1 MSDTKLSILM
11 KKFINS
17 ISGLALLATALF
29 VVACDKTSVDEVVES
44 APVIH
49 SFSPASAPV
58 GEEIVIT
65 GEYLNAVTSA
75 TIGGVEVP
83 IVERVSNTR
92 ISIVAAAEARGGRI
106 ALTNTVGT
114 GESTE
119 EFAYS
124 YVAPQITETIL
135 QSSVDMGDQMLIAGK
150 YMGAV
155 EAVLFTAEGYTEGN
169 EADIIGR
176 TADELVVKCPYVE
189 ADRAR
194 ITLRY
199 FDGESHVETALDS
212 APQIAVQRY
221 SPTFDAVTFERTAVG
236 RSVTV
241 TGNYLTKVD
250 EILVNGFPAV
260 VSKEMNKLTFTVPA
274 GDFADGETVTSV
286 VASYFDGHES
296 ITLSENF
303 VVFVPF
309 VKFWENM
316 RVWGHGKTAEQLTC
330 FFSPETG
337 LVYPNMDWRTK
348 LDPISFKYQAATC
361 SEAQVPAV
369 TEEEYDSIPPYFY
382 FYSNN
387 SCVLTV
393 NSPASSNNLFKNFWV
408 ANASGDVNRLPGA
421 NSTCFGTPVLGFR
434 ALKETNAAEKEWI
447 DKVRNGQIENIDE
460 KLFPID
466 ATAKTVGG
474 IGVSSALAQL
484 KDTDWAPNMFGDK
497 KSDMLG
503 VKPDAVILV
512 LYFDHRGPVKE
523 ADGKTFNYASNV
535 KRIGLLHIKEVNFR
549 LDQSNSN
556 KPATLSDYT
565 FDIYWQKY
573 DYDYSKVN

>member
-1 MSDTKLSILM
+1 M

-17 ISGLALLATALF
+17 ISGLALLAAALF
-29 VVACDKTSVDEVVES
+29 ATACDKTSVDEVVAS

-65 GEYLNAVTSA
+65 GEFLNAVTSA
-75 TIGGVEVP
+75 SIGGVEVP

-92 ISIVAAAEARGGRI
+92 ISILAAAEAHGGRI

-114 GESTE
+114 GESAD

-124 YVAPQITETIL
+124 YVAPQITAAIL

-155 EAVLFTAEGYTEGN
+155 EAVVFTAEGYTEGN
-169 EADIIGR
+169 EATIVDR
-176 TADELVVKCPYVE
+176 TTDELVVKCPYVE

-199 FDGESHVETALDS
+199 FDGTSHVETALDD

-250 EILVNGFPAV
+250 EILVNGFPASI
-260 VSKEMNKLTFTVPA
+260 SKEMNKLTFTVPA

-296 ITLSENF
+296 TTLSDAF
-303 VVFVPF
+303 VVYVPF
-309 VKFWENM
+309 VKFWENVTVPCQG
-316 RVWGHGKTAEQLTC
+316 RWEGSSFAS

-337 LVYPNMDWRTK
+337 IIYENAVWKTK
-348 LDPISFKYQAATC
+348 LDPISLQYG
-361 SEAQVPAV
+361 AQMWSGTNNIPKSGVLSD
-369 TEEEYDSIPPYFY
+369 EEYDSVVPYF
-382 FYSNN
+382 FFSAVSGN
-387 SCVLTV
+387 VLQV
-393 NSPASSNNLFKNFWV
+393 NSPANSNSQLKNFFINAINPSGTKADDNRV
-408 ANASGDVNRLPGA
+408 PGLSANIP
-421 NSTCFGTPVLGFR
+421 GTPILGFR
-434 ALKETNAAEKEWI
+434 YLNPNASNPTEKEVVRKVLAGEI
-447 DKVRNGQIENIDE
+447 DNINE
-460 KLFPID
+460 ELFPLN
-466 ATAKTVGG
+466 TADNTCAG
-474 IGVSSALAQL
+474 IGLTSLVGAIKSSSWCDHQTQTLENL
-484 KDTDWAPNMFGDK
+484 SGY
-497 KSDMLG
+497 S
-503 VKPDAVILV
+503 VDAVFLV
-512 LYFDHRGPVKE
+512 LYYANCGYSKE
-523 ADGKTFNYASNV
+523 APASNV
-535 KRIGLLHIKEVNFR
+535 KRVGLLHVKSIDWAIYQASTPNYGCSVVN
-549 LDQSNSN
+549 
-556 KPATLSDYT
+556 

>member
-1 MSDTKLSILM
+1 M

-17 ISGLALLATALF
+17 ISGLALLATAVF
-29 VVACDKTSVDEVVES
+29 AVACDKTSVDEVVES
-44 APVIH
+44 APVIL

-92 ISIVAAAEARGGRI
+92 VSIVAAAEARGGRI
-106 ALTNTVGT
+106 ALTNTIGT
-114 GESTE
+114 GESAE

-150 YMGAV
+150 YLGAV
-155 EAVLFTAEGYTEGN
+155 EAVIFTAEGYTEGN
-169 EADIIGR
+169 EATIVDR
-176 TADELVVKCPYVE
+176 TTAELVVKCPYVE

-199 FDGESHVETALDS
+199 FDGASHVETALDE

-250 EILVNGFPAV
+250 EILVNGFPANI
-260 VSKEMNKLTFTVPA
+260 SKEMNKLTFTVPA

-296 ITLSENF
+296 VTLSDAF
-303 VVFVPF
+303 VVYVPF
-309 VKFWENM
+309 VKFWENIRTYGQGRDVEM
-316 RVWGHGKTAEQLTC
+316 MSS

-337 LVYPNMDWRTK
+337 LVYANSDWREK
-348 LDPISFKYQAATC
+348 VDPVSYKNQANTC
-361 SEAQVPAV
+361 SGKNTPNKSVV
-369 TEEEYDSIPPYFY
+369 SEEEYDSVKPYF
-382 FYSNN
+382 FFSGV
-387 SCVLTV
+387 SGGQLQL
-393 NSPASSNNLFKNFWV
+393 NSPANSDGQLKNFFMINNS
-408 ANASGDVNRLPGA
+408 AAENRIIGVDGKA
-421 NSTCFGTPVLGFR
+421 YGTPVLTFR
-434 ALKETNAAEKEWI
+434 MLEAANATEKALI
-447 DKVRNGQIENIDE
+447 DAVKNQTLEYIDE
-460 KLFPID
+460 EHFPID
-466 ATAKTVGG
+466 VATKTVGG
-474 IGVSSALAQL
+474 IAITSAGGTVTS
-484 KDTDWAPNMFGDK
+484 DVWAPGIFTK
-497 KSDMLG
+497 G
-503 VKPDAVILV
+503 V
-512 LYFDHRGPVKE
+512 E
-523 ADGKTFNYASNV
+523 ASNV
-535 KRIGLLHIKEVNFR
+535 DVDAVLMVFYYNYEGSASNVAANIRRIGFLHIRTVNFKMWNNTVAP
-549 LDQSNSN
+549 SS
-556 KPATLSDYT
+556 SDVL
-565 FDIYWQKY
+565 FNIYWQKY

>member
-1 MSDTKLSILM
+1 M

-17 ISGLALLATALF
+17 ISGLTLLAAALF
-29 VVACDKTSVDEVVES
+29 ATACDKTSVDEVVAS

-65 GEYLNAVTSA
+65 GEFLNAVTSA
-75 TIGGVEVP
+75 SIGGVEVP

-92 ISIVAAAEARGGRI
+92 ISILAAAEAHGGRI

-114 GESTE
+114 GESAD

-124 YVAPQITETIL
+124 YVAPQITAAIL

-155 EAVLFTAEGYTEGN
+155 EAVVFTAEGYTEGN
-169 EADIIGR
+169 EATIVDR
-176 TADELVVKCPYVE
+176 TTDELVVKCPYVE

-199 FDGESHVETALDS
+199 FDGTSHVETALDD

-250 EILVNGFPAV
+250 EILVNGFPASI
-260 VSKEMNKLTFTVPA
+260 SKEMNKLTFTVPA

-296 ITLSENF
+296 TTLSDAF
-303 VVFVPF
+303 VVYVPF

-316 RVWGHGKTAEQLTC
+316 RVWGHGKTAEQLAC

-337 LVYPNMDWRTK
+337 VVYSNMDWRTA
-348 LDPISFKYQAATC
+348 LDPIAFHYQANTC
-361 SEAQVPAV
+361 SAPQIPAV
-369 TEEEYDSIPPYFY
+369 SEEEYNSVPPYFF

-387 SCVLTV
+387 ACVLTV

-408 ANASGDVNRLPGA
+408 ANASGDTNRLPG
-421 NSTCFGTPVLGFR
+421 NNTSNGCYGTSVLAFR
-434 ALKETNAAEKEWI
+434 ALKETNATEKALI
-447 DKVRNGQIENIDE
+447 DKVRSGEIENINE
-460 KLFPID
+460 ELFPID
-466 ATAKTVGG
+466 VTAKTVGG
-474 IGVSSALAQL
+474 IGVSSAAAQL
-484 KDTDWAPNMFGDK
+484 KDSDWAPDMFGDK
-497 KSDMLG
+497 KSDLLG

-512 LYFDHRGPVKE
+512 LYYDYRGLEKE
-523 ADGKTFNYASNV
+523 GESFNYASHV
-535 KRIGLLHIKEVNFR
+535 KRIGLLHITEVNFR
-549 LDQSNSN
+549 IDQSNSN

>member
-1 MSDTKLSILM
+1 M

-17 ISGLALLATALF
+17 ISGLALLAAALF
-29 VVACDKTSVDEVVES
+29 ATACDKTSVDEVVAS

-65 GEYLNAVTSA
+65 GEFLNAVTSA
-75 TIGGVEVP
+75 SIGGVEVP

-92 ISIVAAAEARGGRI
+92 ISILAAAEAHGGRI

-114 GESTE
+114 GESAD

-124 YVAPQITETIL
+124 YVAPQITAAIL

-155 EAVLFTAEGYTEGN
+155 EAVVFTAEGYTEGN
-169 EADIIGR
+169 EATIVDR
-176 TADELVVKCPYVE
+176 TTDELVVKCPYVE

-199 FDGESHVETALDS
+199 FDGTSHVETALDD

-250 EILVNGFPAV
+250 EILVNGFPASI
-260 VSKEMNKLTFTVPA
+260 SKEMNKLTFTVPA

-296 ITLSENF
+296 TTLSDAF
-303 VVFVPF
+303 VVYVPF

-316 RVWGHGKTAEQLTC
+316 RTYGQGRDVEMLSS

-337 LVYPNMDWRTK
+337 LVYANSDWREK
-348 LDPISFKYQAATC
+348 VDPISYKYLKNTC
-361 SEAQVPAV
+361 SDKNTPNKSFVS
-369 TEEEYDSIPPYFY
+369 EEEYDSVNPYF
-382 FYSNN
+382 FFSGI
-387 SCVLTV
+387 SGGQLQV
-393 NSPASSNNLFKNFWV
+393 NSPANSTGQLKNFYMINNS
-408 ANASGDVNRLPGA
+408 ANENRVIGINGDA
-421 NSTCFGTPVLGFR
+421 YGTPVLTFR
-434 ALKETNAAEKEWI
+434 VLNADNAAEKALI
-447 DKVRNGQIENIDE
+447 DAVKNQTLEHIDE
-460 KLFPID
+460 EAFPID
-466 ATAKTVGG
+466 VEAKTVGG
-474 IGVSSALAQL
+474 IAISSA
-484 KDTDWAPNMFGDK
+484 KGTVTSDEWASGIFTVG
-497 KSDMLG
+497 
-503 VKPDAVILV
+503 
-512 LYFDHRGPVKE
+512 KE
-523 ADGKTFNYASNV
+523 ASNV
-535 KRIGLLHIKEVNFR
+535 NVDAVLMVLYYNYEGSASNMAANIRRIGFLHIRTVNFKMWNNTIAP
-549 LDQSNSN
+549 SS
-556 KPATLSDYT
+556 SDVL
-565 FDIYWQKY
+565 FNIYWQKY

>member
-1 MSDTKLSILM
+1 MSDTKLSIPM
-11 KKFINS
+11 KQFINR
-17 ISGLALLATALF
+17 IPGLALLATALF
-29 VVACDKTSVDEVVES
+29 ATACDETSIDEVVES

-49 SFSPASAPV
+49 SFAPASAPV
-58 GEEIVIT
+58 GEAIVIT

-75 TIGGVEVP
+75 TIDGVEVP

-92 ISIVAAAEARGGRI
+92 ISILAAAEARSGRI

-114 GESTE
+114 GESAET
-119 EFAYS
+119 FTYS
-124 YVAPQITETIL
+124 YVAPQITESIL

-150 YMGAV
+150 HLGAV
-155 EAVLFTAEGYTEGN
+155 EAVIFTAEGYTEGN
-169 EADIIGR
+169 EATIIGR

-199 FDGESHVETALDS
+199 FDGASHVETALDS

-221 SPTFDAVTFERTAVG
+221 QPVFDAATFERTAVG
-236 RSVTV
+236 RSVIL

-250 EILVNGFPAV
+250 AILVNGFPASI
-260 VSKEMNKLTFTVPA
+260 SKEMNKLTFTVPA

-286 VASYFDGHES
+286 VASYFDGHEQ
-296 ITLSENF
+296 ITLSDAF
-303 VVFVPF
+303 VVYVPF

-316 RVWGHGKTAEQLTC
+316 RVWGHGKTAEQLAC
-330 FFSPETG
+330 FFSPATG
-337 LVYPNMDWRTK
+337 RVYANMDWRTE
-348 LDPISFKYQAATC
+348 LDPVSFKYQSATC

-369 TEEEYDSIPPYFY
+369 SEEEYDSVPPYFY

-387 SCVLTV
+387 SSVLTV

-408 ANASGDVNRLPGA
+408 ANASGDANRLPGS
-421 NSTCFGTPVLGFR
+421 NGTCFGTAVLGFR
-434 ALKETNAAEKEWI
+434 ALKETNAAEKELI
-447 DKVRNGQIENIDE
+447 DKVRSGRIENIDE
-460 KLFPID
+460 ELFPID
-466 ATAKTVGG
+466 VSAKTVGG
-474 IGVSSALAQL
+474 IGVGSAVAQL
-484 KDTDWAPNMFGDK
+484 KDSEWAPGLFGDK
-497 KSDMLG
+497 KSDVLG

-512 LYFDHRGPVKE
+512 LYFDYRGPEKDAE
-523 ADGKTFNYASNV
+523 GKLNYASHV
-535 KRIGLLHIKEVNFR
+535 KRIGLLHITEVNFR
-549 LDQSNSN
+549 IDQSNSN

-565 FDIYWQKY
+565 FNIYWQKY

>member
-1 MSDTKLSILM
+1 M

-17 ISGLALLATALF
+17 ISGLTLLAVALF
-29 VVACDKTSVDEVVES
+29 ATACDKTSVDEVVAS

-65 GEYLNAVTSA
+65 GEFLNAVTSA
-75 TIGGVEVP
+75 SIGGVEVP

-92 ISIVAAAEARGGRI
+92 ISILAAAEAHGGRI

-114 GESTE
+114 GESAD

-124 YVAPQITETIL
+124 YVAPQITAAIL

-155 EAVLFTAEGYTEGN
+155 EAVVFTAEGYTEGN
-169 EADIIGR
+169 EATIVDR
-176 TADELVVKCPYVE
+176 TTDELVVKCPYVE

-199 FDGESHVETALDS
+199 FDGTSHVETALED

-250 EILVNGFPAV
+250 EILVNGFPASI
-260 VSKEMNKLTFTVPA
+260 SKEMNKLTFTVPA

-296 ITLSENF
+296 TTLSDAF
-303 VVFVPF
+303 VVYVPF
-309 VKFWENM
+309 VKFWENVTVPCQG
-316 RVWGHGKTAEQLTC
+316 RWEGSSFAS

-337 LVYPNMDWRTK
+337 IIYENAVWKTK
-348 LDPISFKYQAATC
+348 LDPISLQYG
-361 SEAQVPAV
+361 AQMWAGDKTGNLPKPGVLSD
-369 TEEEYDSIPPYFY
+369 EQYDSVVPYF
-382 FYSNN
+382 FFSAVSGN
-387 SCVLTV
+387 VLQV
-393 NSPASSNNLFKNFWV
+393 NSPANSNTQLKNIFINAV
-408 ANASGDVNRLPGA
+408 NPSGTKADDNRVPGSNASIP
-421 NSTCFGTPVLGFR
+421 GTPILGFR
-434 ALKETNAAEKEWI
+434 YLSPNASSAAEKELVSKVLAGEI
-447 DKVRNGQIENIDE
+447 DNINE
-460 KLFPID
+460 ELFPLD
-466 ATAKTVGG
+466 TSGNTCAG
-474 IGVSSALAQL
+474 IGLTSLAG
-484 KDTDWAPNMFGDK
+484 AI
-497 KSDMLG
+497 KSDSWCDHQTQTLENLSG
-503 VKPDAVILV
+503 YSVDAVFLV
-512 LYFDHRGPVKE
+512 LYYANCGYSKE
-523 ADGKTFNYASNV
+523 APASNV
-535 KRIGLLHIKEVNFR
+535 KRVGLLHVKSIDWAIYQASTPNYGCSTVN
-549 LDQSNSN
+549 
-556 KPATLSDYT
+556 